1 MPVFTPKESKQK
13 GDIKA
18 VLNRQLAPDRHE
30 FKTAYVNSFEM
41 IENSKRAEKN
51 VGNRK
56 QQHREFQEERK
67 HQGKQCREQNI
78 IKNKIPNVED
88 MKLQV
93 ELLRK
98 ELQTEV

>member
-1 MPVFTPKESKQK
+1 MWEIGNSNIESSRKK
-13 GDIKA
+13 GNIKG
-18 VLNRQLAPDRHE
+18 
-30 FKTAYVNSFEM
+30 NSV
-41 IENSKRAEKN
+41 ENK
-51 VGNRK
+51 
-56 QQHREFQEERK
+56 
-67 HQGKQCREQNI
+67 NI

>member
-56 QQHREFQEERK
+56 QQHREF
-67 HQGKQCREQNI
+67 
-78 IKNKIPNVED
+78 
-88 MKLQV
+88 
-93 ELLRK
+93 
-98 ELQTEV
+98 